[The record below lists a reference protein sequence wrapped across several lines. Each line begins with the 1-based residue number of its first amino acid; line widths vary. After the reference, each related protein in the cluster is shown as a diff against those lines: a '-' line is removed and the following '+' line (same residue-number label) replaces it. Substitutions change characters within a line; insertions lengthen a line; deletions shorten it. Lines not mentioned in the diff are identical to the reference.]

1 MRRYE
6 VMFQAQFRTVVRLDL
21 GGELND
27 AIHEIDIPQ
36 TETCRYVEDSMEVD
50 RAHKIAEHS
59 YEVFFEV
66 RFKTWLEAE
75 DSHTLEDQV
84 FEVDIP
90 ENKDCKYQVNSVSMV
105 GFEVAAG

>member
-1 MRRYE
+1 
-6 VMFQAQFRTVVRLDL
+6 V
-21 GGELND
+21 
-27 AIHEIDIPQ
+27 
-36 TETCRYVEDSMEVD
+36 EVD

-105 GFEVAAG
+105 GFEVAAATGGGLELRLVADDEPTSTTGCQTAAPTSPEEGLWTGLRH